1 MRKFIAIMVVL
12 AACVACL
19 PIESVDQDNAVEDL
33 SKPYSLWAYYNFDGN
48 TDDASGWYRDAN
60 PIGDPSF
67 VNDTPSSDGK
77 AIMLNGFKEQYLTI
91 PYALPSAQ
99 QEYSVAFWIKDF
111 TNGVVF
117 CSTSSDYVRSYYPRL
132 VITDDQ
138 LFRFYTAYDNYDH
151 TEPFNFSCASM
162 MSSQWCHVA
171 VTCKKSQNDNSKVI
185 RTLYVNGKAVDSQE
199 YYWSEGNSPSMQI
212 GGNCNGE
219 YSKTFS
225 GKLDNFRIYTV
236 CLETKNVAY
245 LYNNGL

>member
-1 MRKFIAIMVVL
+1 MRKFIVIMQVL

-19 PIESVDQDNAVEDL
+19 PIESVDQDNAKEDL
-33 SKPYSLWAYYNFDGN
+33 SKPYSLWAYYTFDKH
-48 TDDASGWYRDAN
+48 TDDMSGWYRDAN
-60 PIGDPSF
+60 PIGNPSF
-67 VNDTPSSDGK
+67 VSDTPSGEGE
-77 AIMLNGFKEQYLTI
+77 AIMLNGFKQQYLTI
-91 PYALPSAQ
+91 PYALPAEQ
-99 QEYSVAFWIKDF
+99 KEYSMAFWIKDF

-138 LFRFYTAYDNYDH
+138 LFRFYTCYDNYDH

-171 VTCKKSQNDNSKVI
+171 VTCKKSQNDDSKVI

-199 YYWSEGNSPSMQI
+199 YYWSEGKSPSMQI
-212 GGNCNGE
+212 GGNCNGA

-236 CLETKNVAY
+236 CLEAKNVAY